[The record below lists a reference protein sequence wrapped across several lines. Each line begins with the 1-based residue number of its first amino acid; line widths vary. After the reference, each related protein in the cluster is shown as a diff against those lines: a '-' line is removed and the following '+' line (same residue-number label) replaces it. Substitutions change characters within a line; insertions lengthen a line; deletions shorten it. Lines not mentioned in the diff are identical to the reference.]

1 MLLVSIVAE
10 RVAELKILQCA
21 GSFHEKTSH
30 LYTQPLRMGPYPH
43 VLITIDVYKRIQ
55 NMSAISQA
63 VLEKSYQ
70 QVTNLGS
77 PRKAWT

>member
-1 MLLVSIVAE
+1 
-10 RVAELKILQCA
+10 
-21 GSFHEKTSH
+21 
-30 LYTQPLRMGPYPH
+30 MGPYPH

-77 PRKAWT
+77 PRKAWTLGKGRSWTKGGTYKDLTMRPGVFGYAEYDGGM